1 MLKVTVES
9 SGVRRMLDAGQKQAR
24 YAAMLAI
31 NNVAFEAMRGG
42 RRELETKL
50 DRPTRWTVTSWYVRR
65 KATKQKLEAVVGWSD
80 FLSNRRGDAADYFLS
95 QHWNGGARQ
104 HKAFEKRLI
113 AAGVMP
119 SGLFAVPGKAADELG
134 MIDRFG
140 NMKGSVLVAILS
152 GLGTFTE
159 AGYAANATV
168 RSGKRRSASKSAS
181 RHVYWAGKPG
191 KNTPNGIWIIDDK
204 HSARGRL
211 RPVMVFVRSP
221 VYAKRLDIKS
231 IADSASRRFDAEFA
245 KAYRQAL
252 ATAH

>member
-1 MLKVTVES
+1 MIRVSVDSAAT
-9 SGVRRMLDAGQKQAR
+9 RRMLDAGQKHVR

-31 NNVAFEAMRGG
+31 NNCAFHAMRAG
-42 RRELETKL
+42 RKEIESKI
-50 DRPTRWTVTSWYVRR
+50 DKPTRWTVTSWYVRR

-80 FLSNRRGDAADYFLS
+80 YLANKKGEAADYYLS
-95 QHWNGGARQ
+95 QHWNGGGRK

-113 AAGVMP
+113 DSGVMP
-119 SGLFAVPGKAADELG
+119 SGLFAVPGKAAEDLK

-140 NMKGSVLVAILS
+140 NMKAGVLVAILS
-152 GLGTFTE
+152 GLGTFNE
-159 AGYAANATV
+159 AGYNANASV
-168 RSGKRRSASKSAS
+168 RSGKRRAASKTAS

-204 HSARGRL
+204 HGARGRL

-221 VYAKRLDIKS
+221 VYAKRLDLKS
-231 IADSASRRFDAEFA
+231 ISNSAPRNFDVEFA

-252 ATAH
+252 ATAR